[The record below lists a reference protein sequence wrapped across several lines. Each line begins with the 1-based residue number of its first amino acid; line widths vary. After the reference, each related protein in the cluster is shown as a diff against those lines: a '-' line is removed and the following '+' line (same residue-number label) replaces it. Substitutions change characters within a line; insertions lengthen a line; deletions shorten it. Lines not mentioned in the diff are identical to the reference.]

1 MSLTC
6 MLHVNKNEYL
16 AGIFTCAYRHVPLAT
31 QQISTFYS
39 NKNHRSLNITDAC
52 HDKPPPPPP
61 PGIYLDLSRT
71 PCSKGYLFSM
81 RLASRT
87 LRIVA
92 LPRPE
97 SPPKR

>member
-1 MSLTC
+1 MRLQARTSLYPTN
-6 MLHVNKNEYL
+6 LY
-16 AGIFTCAYRHVPLAT
+16 
-31 QQISTFYS
+31 FYS
-39 NKNHRSLNITDAC
+39 NKNHRSLNITEKMMLATIS
-52 HDKPPPPPP
+52 HPPPP